1 MKKTDFLFSTVAG
14 KSFSSGILT
23 LSGKSVNDRVDIVK
37 SICLSFR
44 FCQFISNQ
52 TYQFQLK

>member
-14 KSFSSGILT
+14 KSFSFGI

-37 SICLSFR
+37 SICLRFR
-44 FCQFISNQ
+44 FCKFISNQ